1 MARNVIHTI
10 SKDRKGCGILDL
22 DFLARFDWLIMSWL
36 YSVLKKKG
44 VAAEVID
51 RLGRLYENNIS
62 IVVVNNILGRA
73 IRNKRQSLRQGDKP
87 SMCWFSVAIDPLI
100 YYLDDCMASH

>member
-73 IRNKRQSLRQGDKP
+73 IRNKRE
-87 SMCWFSVAIDPLI
+87 
-100 YYLDDCMASH
+100 